1 MMRKGSALPWR
12 ARTRARWPRCRH
24 YSRTPPRPGSYC
36 GSGACRGGHCST
48 AECLNVGH
56 PPEDHGQVGRAEVQE
71 VEEAEPQR
79 QDGVTQH
86 LALAAV
92 PLMSAFHLLLELI
105 LAREGVSCFQVPA
118 HLFMFS
124 LDIRLYK
131 SFRRI

>member
-1 MMRKGSALPWR
+1 MLS
-12 ARTRARWPRCRH
+12 
-24 YSRTPPRPGSYC
+24 
-36 GSGACRGGHCST
+36 
-48 AECLNVGH
+48 VGH
-56 PPEDHGQVGRAEVQE
+56 PPEVHGQVGRAEVQE

-86 LALAAV
+86 LQRVSLAAV

-105 LAREGVSCFQVPA
+105 LAREGVSCFQVPG

>member
-1 MMRKGSALPWR
+1 M
-12 ARTRARWPRCRH
+12 
-24 YSRTPPRPGSYC
+24 
-36 GSGACRGGHCST
+36 
-48 AECLNVGH
+48 LNVRH
-56 PPEDHGQVGRAEVQE
+56 PPEVHGQVGRAEVQE

-92 PLMSAFHLLLELI
+92 PLVSAFHLLLELI